1 MTLCLHVCGLQIHA
15 AFSWQA
21 PEPVQ
26 EWGEEHENGA
36 VFGITLRREPVQQ
49 SADPTE
55 AFPGCWLN
63 LAN

>member
-1 MTLCLHVCGLQIHA
+1 MTLCPHVCGLQIHA

-21 PEPVQ
+21 K
-26 EWGEEHENGA
+26 WGEEHENGA

-49 SADPTE
+49 SADPTK

>member
-1 MTLCLHVCGLQIHA
+1 VHLLMQKEMYHKN
-15 AFSWQA
+15 
-21 PEPVQ
+21 
-26 EWGEEHENGA
+26 EWGEEHEDGA

-55 AFPGCWLN
+55 AFVHSYLGCWLN